1 MTDCIQ
7 KKRLKEVLP
16 CWLTNINSMFYYYL
30 FLIVLGILFMCTSLF
45 INYFTTPF
53 TGDYSSQQFAFYTNG
68 YDDWWHFIKTGEFVL
83 YDTNTFLGA
92 DNIGSNSFYY
102 LFDPF
107 FLPIL
112 LVPRQ
117 LVPQGMAILTIFKM
131 SACGMIFFVYMC
143 YMGASRRAAKI
154 TGIAYAFSGWITWYL
169 WFNHFTE
176 MAIVFPL
183 ILFGIEKVLREK
195 KPLMLMVGLCL
206 MGFVNFFFLVCFS
219 MCGFLYAMFRYF
231 QRLKLNTWKDNL
243 IILLLGFVAFVV
255 GILMPMMVVLPA
267 AMHSLTSPRA
277 TNANYLEYLKEA
289 FKAHNIK
296 NIIKLLTN
304 WTAITNYDVDKARV
318 LYPFI
323 EFIFPVTSC
332 RGTPL
337 TVYGNETYDN
347 VAGSFYCFIP
357 MLILLYPAFKNSL
370 KNKHFS
376 VLVPLVFFTFALF
389 TPFFYY
395 LFHGFT
401 VAYSRWTL
409 FVVTS
414 IMTYTGLYL
423 DKLKDETIV
432 PLFEGMAALLLLMI
446 GACIAANFIVT
457 KYSANFTERVPIWL
471 AGLFEGLYIIIFVVV
486 LSIIKT
492 KKKIAFYWVFT
503 GFLVTE
509 IALMGGFVVQGHGV
523 EDYYYTNKGFIKN
536 DALHGLVE
544 KVRKDDNS
552 YYRSYSS
559 LGSSTA
565 SNDSMRNNY
574 NGFNFFHSI
583 YNYNTADICNWSSI
597 TNGTAPSSWSGNYV
611 QKRINLD
618 TLLGVKYYYVEDD
631 YFLYQ
636 NRKNGT
642 SADFRY
648 NVPLNYA
655 DVTEHYLNNEFRV
668 YKNMDYIDF
677 ALTYDTVYI
686 TDGNPSKS
694 EQYEGLYSYGKSVLL
709 NEEKYL
715 QAAIINNYRDESI
728 IPDILANHPDI
739 IVKEPEHDYT
749 TTYYT
754 HISISNYS
762 SSTSSSEAM
771 ITYYDMSKNDK
782 SSLDYKAEEYLQLS
796 PDNPNYDKHSTPGQD
811 EAYRKWVAVIECK
824 NECFSSYDPKGNI
837 YYVGASFAKQNEYDI
852 YFVDTNNQFVTFDN
866 HNDGYHTSG
875 RTGKNQRGFYVTPKY
890 EINADGELTI
900 VKDAPKIKKI
910 IIVSRNSLMA
920 NNFQVY
926 VDTATKHNAK
936 MDKLKQYVVT
946 DVKSGTN
953 EWSFKTNFDKERVVV
968 TRLAYEE
975 GFSLKMID
983 AYGNKKNVKVF
994 NGQGGFVSFISGVG
1008 ECTYQL
1014 EFYTPYLKI
1023 GSLISSLSTF
1033 AFFSTMIAYMYVDL
1047 RREDKKLIGSFRTK

>member
-1 MTDCIQ
+1 MADCKQ
-7 KKRLKEVLP
+7 KRRLKEVLP
-16 CWLTNINSMFYYYL
+16 CWMTNIHSMFYYYL
-30 FLIVLGILFMCTSLF
+30 FLIALGILFMATSLF

-112 LVPRQ
+112 LVSRQ
-117 LVPQGMAILTIFKM
+117 LVPQGMALLTIFKM
-131 SACGMIFFVYMC
+131 SACGMIFFAYMR

-195 KPLMLMVGLCL
+195 KPLMLMAGLCL
-206 MGFVNFFFLVCFS
+206 LGFVNFFFLVCFS

-243 IILLLGFVAFVV
+243 IIISIGFVAFAV

-277 TNANYLEYLKEA
+277 TNANYLDYLKAA
-289 FKAHNIK
+289 FEEK
-296 NIIKLLTN
+296 NFKEIIKLLTN
-304 WTAITNYDVDKARV
+304 WTAITNNDVDKARV

-357 MLILLYPAFKNSL
+357 MLILLYPAFKDSL

-376 VLVPLVFFTFALF
+376 VLIPLVFFTFALF

-432 PLFEGMAALLLLMI
+432 PSFEGMATLLLLMI
-446 GACIAANFIVT
+446 GACIAATFITT
-457 KYSANFTERVPIWL
+457 KYSENFTERVPIWL
-471 AGLFEGLYIIIFVVV
+471 AGLLEGLYIIVLVVV

-509 IALMGGFVVQGHGV
+509 IALMGAFVVQGHGV
-523 EDYYYTNKGFIKN
+523 EDYYYTNKGVIKN
-536 DALHGLVE
+536 DTLHGLVK
-544 KVRKDDNS
+544 KVTKDDNT

-574 NGFNFFHSI
+574 NGMNFFHSI

-597 TNGTAPSSWSGNYV
+597 TNGTAPGSWSGNYV

-631 YFLYQ
+631 YYNYQ
-636 NRKNGT
+636 SRKEGT
-642 SADFRY
+642 SEDFRY
-648 NVPLNYA
+648 NVPLNYV
-655 DVTEHYLNNEFRV
+655 DITDQYPNSEFRV

-677 ALTYDTVYI
+677 ALTYDAVYV
-686 TDGNPSKS
+686 TNGDPSKT
-694 EQYEGLYSYGKSVLL
+694 EQYENLYDFGKNVLL

-715 QAAIINNYRDESI
+715 QAAIINNFRDETV
-728 IPDILANHPDI
+728 IPDIVENHPDI
-739 IVKEPEHDYT
+739 TVKEPVHDYA
-749 TTYYT
+749 TTYYSR
-754 HISISNYS
+754 ISVVGYTTQPYS
-762 SSTSSSEAM
+762 ADGM
-771 ITYYDMSKNDK
+771 ITLYDMSKNDNN
-782 SSLDYKAEEYLQLS
+782 SLGYKASEYLTLN
-796 PDNPNYDKHSTPGQD
+796 PDNPNYDKYANAGSE
-811 EAYRKWVAVIECK
+811 EAYRKWVAVIESK
-824 NECFSSYDPKGNI
+824 DECFPNYDPTGNI
-837 YYVGASFAKQNEYDI
+837 YYVSASFAKKNEYDI
-852 YFVDTNNQFVTFDN
+852 YFVDTNNQFVTYDN

-875 RTGKNQRGFYVTPKY
+875 RSGKNQRGFYIAPKY
-890 EINADGELTI
+890 EIDSNGELTI
-900 VKDAPKIKKI
+900 VENAPKIKKI
-910 IIVSRNSLMA
+910 IIVSRHSLMS
-920 NNFQVY
+920 NNYSIY

-936 MDKLKQYVVT
+936 MEKLKQYVVT
-946 DVKSGTN
+946 DVKSDTN
-953 EWSFKTNFDKERVVV
+953 KWSFKTNFDKERVIV

-975 GFSLKMID
+975 GFSLKMAD
-983 AYGNKKNVKVF
+983 AYGNKKDVKVF
-994 NGQGGFVSFISGVG
+994 NGQGGFVSFISGTG
-1008 ECTYQL
+1008 ECTYEL
-1014 EFYTPYLKI
+1014 EFYTPYLKL
-1023 GSLISSLSTF
+1023 GSLVSSLSTF
-1033 AFFSTMIAYMYVDL
+1033 AFFTTMIAYMYVDL
-1047 RREDKKLIGSFRTK
+1047 RRENKQLLGTWRIK